1 MRIDT
6 MSQGSEIV
14 LRVLKEGK
22 ISVGEA
28 DALLKA
34 LGDEGDD
41 TPPPSSSGFQTPLS
55 PPPAIGVGGLD
66 ALLAALDTL

>member
-41 TPPPSSSGFQTPLS
+41 TPPPSSSGVSDSSF
-55 PPPAIGVGGLD
+55 PAAGDRGRR
-66 ALLAALDTL
+66 A